1 VATIHRSY
9 VDVQIQDQDDVGAG
23 IRDDAG
29 PCPGDVRTAMSRALA
44 ATFAFMLLFA
54 PVRAAAEATTVATP
68 ADAATPAPTV
78 TGTVTH
84 VIASE
89 DLQRATLT
97 RLEQMGKWQEL
108 GKRATARAVEFEG
121 LASSPAA
128 NAELIDVITLARQL
142 RVLRGEVATILDEL
156 GFVARQLE
164 HDRATLE
171 SDARMWRESWSLLD
185 GQRVP
190 GQILERARSTE
201 AKLQGASARVS
212 ETRDNVL
219 LVLDRTAELL
229 TRIDD
234 ARARVA
240 TQEEHIRAQR
250 LQLEQ
255 SPLWQLIATPAHFD
269 LVAAELSTAWRQL
282 GGYFSRNG
290 IFLAGLFL
298 GVLALAGW
306 LFNRGAKH
314 GAGRAQRAY
323 GQPIAGSLLIALM
336 ALWWLAPD
344 PPTLFY
350 EALLLLLPI
359 PAAMV
364 ARSALAA
371 PISLTLFGVAVA
383 TTLIPIRGVFEASA
397 IGNRLLLLLQAA
409 AIAVPVA
416 VDLYHGRLQK
426 AFRWA
431 NAAVVRA
438 AALLVLAVAAVTAI
452 HVIFG
457 FTRPAG
463 SLRAGMGSIL
473 GFGLVFGASA
483 VAVYGA
489 VLALL
494 ATPALRWL
502 RSARDADPSLLRAV
516 RVVIGA
522 FAVAG
527 VVIVTLG
534 IYGLV
539 PTLLLTGQSLMD
551 ATLEVGTLSIA
562 VRSVATALVVA
573 LATLVLAGTTG
584 FVLDREVVPRLR
596 LRPGTGYAIVTFTRW
611 TIVIIG
617 AALALAAL
625 GIDMAKVTLLAGALS
640 VGIGFGLQNVVN
652 NFVSGL
658 ILIVERPVGVGD
670 VIERGTLSGT
680 VTRIGIR
687 SSTVRT
693 GQGAEVIVP
702 NGDLVSKEVVNWTRS
717 DRRRRYD
724 IDVGVA
730 PGSDPEQ
737 VMRVLV
743 EAAADVPEIMT
754 DPAPRAM
761 FKGFGDSSLNFT
773 LLAWVPTLDVGLQ
786 AQNALR
792 VAILRKLEVAGIAIP
807 FPQRDVHIHSVD
819 DHAGQ
824 MTN

>member
-1 VATIHRSY
+1 
-9 VDVQIQDQDDVGAG
+9 
-23 IRDDAG
+23 
-29 PCPGDVRTAMSRALA
+29 MSRALT
-44 ATFAFMLLFA
+44 ATLAFMLLFA
-54 PVRAAAEATTVATP
+54 PVLAGAEATTVATP

-78 TGTVTH
+78 TGSVTH
-84 VIASE
+84 VTASE

-97 RLEQMGKWQEL
+97 RLEYAGKWQEL
-108 GKRATARAVEFEG
+108 GKRATAREVEFEG
-121 LASSPAA
+121 LAASPMA

-142 RVLRGEVATILDEL
+142 RVLRGDVATIVDEL
-156 GFVARQLE
+156 GSVARQLE
-164 HDRATLE
+164 HDRAALD
-171 SDARMWRESWSLLD
+171 SDARKWRERRALLD

-190 GQILERARSTE
+190 AQILERARSTE
-201 AKLQGASARVS
+201 AKLQGTSARVR
-212 ETRDNVL
+212 EYQDDVL
-219 LVLDRTAELL
+219 LALDRTVALL
-229 TRIDD
+229 TRIDN
-234 ARARVA
+234 ARARVVA
-240 TQEEHIRAQR
+240 QEDRIRAQR

-255 SPLWQLIATPAHFD
+255 SSLWQLVALPAHFD
-269 LVAAELSTAWRQL
+269 LVAAELRTAWRQL
-282 GGYFSRNG
+282 GTYFSRNG
-290 IFLAGLFL
+290 MFLAGLFL
-298 GVLALAGW
+298 GVLALTGW
-306 LFNRGAKH
+306 LFNRGARQGD
-314 GAGRAQRAY
+314 GAAQRAY
-323 GQPIAGSLLIALM
+323 GQPIAASLLIALM
-336 ALWWLAPD
+336 ALWWIAPD

-359 PAAMV
+359 PAAML
-364 ARSALAA
+364 ARTALAA
-371 PISLTLFGVAVA
+371 PIQLTLHGIAAA
-383 TTLIPIRGVFEASA
+383 TMLIPIRGVVEASA
-397 IGNRLLLLLQAA
+397 IANRLLLLLQAV
-409 AIAVPVA
+409 AIALPLA

-431 NAAVVRA
+431 SPDVARA
-438 AALLVLAVAAVTAI
+438 AALLVIAVAAVTAF
-452 HVIFG
+452 HVVFG

-483 VAVYGA
+483 VALYGA

-516 RVVIGA
+516 RIALAA
-522 FAVAG
+522 FAVGG
-527 VVIVTLG
+527 VLIVTLG
-534 IYGLV
+534 MFGLIS
-539 PTLLLTGQSLMD
+539 TLLLASQSLMD
-551 ATLEVGTLSIA
+551 ATLEAGTLSIA
-562 VRSVATALVVA
+562 VRSVATALAVA

-596 LRPGTGYAIVTFTRW
+596 LRPGTGYAVVTFTRW

-617 AALALAAL
+617 AALTLAAL

-792 VAILRKLEVAGIAIP
+792 VAILRKLGMAGIAIP
-807 FPQRDVHIHSVD
+807 FPQRDLHIHSVD
-819 DHAGQ
+819 NDAHRAA
-824 MTN
+824 T